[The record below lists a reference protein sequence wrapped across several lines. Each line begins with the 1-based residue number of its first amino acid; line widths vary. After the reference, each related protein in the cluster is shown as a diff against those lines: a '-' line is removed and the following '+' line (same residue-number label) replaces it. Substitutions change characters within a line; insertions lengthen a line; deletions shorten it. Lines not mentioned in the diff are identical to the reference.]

1 MVPQPLPELLLPLL
15 LYQHYLGWGRSPVES
30 QQGLECQEV
39 DRQLEAAMV
48 AVVVCSE
55 LVEAWAS
62 VAWEEDSQAVE
73 LGPRPQVGLTLLE
86 AWAEPLRD
94 HGL

>member
-15 LYQHYLGWGRSPVES
+15 LYQQYLGWGCSPVES
-30 QQGLECQEV
+30 QQGLECPEV

>member
-62 VAWEEDSQAVE
+62 VDSQAVE
-73 LGPRPQVGLTLLE
+73 LGPRLQLGLTYLE